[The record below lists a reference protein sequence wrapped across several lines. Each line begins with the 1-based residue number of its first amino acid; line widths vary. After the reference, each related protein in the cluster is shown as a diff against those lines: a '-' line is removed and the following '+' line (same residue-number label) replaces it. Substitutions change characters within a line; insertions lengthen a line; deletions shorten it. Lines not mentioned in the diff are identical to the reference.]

1 MRRVAEIATFL
12 GLSAAVHAGVMAGF
26 SDGQAGSQAMGQ
38 GGADR
43 ITLAAA
49 PDSMAA
55 LAARWA
61 RPPQPVT
68 TPAALAAPMMPSPVA
83 PSLPSLEPAP
93 QALSMPAAP
102 AMPGPEAPPLAPAM
116 TDSAPPP
123 PSPKALAQSPRPLV
137 RPDVANAP
145 ASAPQAARLAQ
156 GQGGGQTSG
165 TAPAAAP
172 ESPALNQAQRQS
184 LVAAWGGQIMARI
197 ERARP
202 RVNASGQVT
211 LSLRI
216 GRDGTLS
223 ALGVARS
230 SGNAAL
236 DAAAM
241 DAVRRAG
248 RFPAAPDA
256 LREASYGFTLPIR
269 FR

>member
-1 MRRVAEIATFL
+1 MAEIAAFL

-26 SDGQAGSQAMGQ
+26 NDMSGGPQAMGQ
-38 GGADR
+38 GGSDS

-49 PDSMAA
+49 PDSVAA

-61 RPPQPVT
+61 VPPQPVT
-68 TPAALAAPMMPSPVA
+68 SPAAMQPPQIAAMQP
-83 PSLPSLEPAP
+83 PSLPMVAPAP
-93 QALSMPAAP
+93 QGLSAHEAP
-102 AMPGPEAPPLAPAM
+102 TLPRADAPPLAPTM

-123 PSPKALAQSPRPLV
+123 PNPNALAQSPRPSV
-137 RPDVANAP
+137 RPAVASAP
-145 ASAPQAARLAQ
+145 ASAPQAARQAQ
-156 GQGGGQTSG
+156 GQGGGRTSG
-165 TAPAAAP
+165 SAPTATP
-172 ESPALNQAQRQS
+172 ESPALGQAQRQS
-184 LVAAWGGQIMARI
+184 LMAAWGGQIMARI

-216 GRDGTLS
+216 GRDGTLR

-230 SGNAAL
+230 SGNPAL

-241 DAVRRAG
+241 DAVRRIG

-256 LREASYGFTLPIR
+256 LREASYGFNLPIR